1 MSPVIGVV
9 ERVKLLSGVSDPVMC
24 HRGHEVT
31 DMATGSSGVL
41 TDVLVWER
49 DGRQEV
55 QVFLRRDGRE
65 WDTEPRHI
73 TCACGAKE
81 AE

>member
-1 MSPVIGVV
+1 
-9 ERVKLLSGVSDPVMC
+9 
-24 HRGHEVT
+24 
-31 DMATGSSGVL
+31 MATGSSGVL